1 MQGND
6 LLSVE
11 QIAELLGLHVRTVR
25 AWVREGRLKATR
37 PGKQYLIAR
46 QDLEALLGRPL
57 TKPEPVP
64 RTRHAEVSSI
74 VEIDALRPELAVRLT
89 NLLSAAAR
97 GRPREDTPLR
107 VETIY
112 NEERARLKVI
122 LTGSIETGAT
132 LIKAI
137 GTFLETNE

>member
-1 MQGND
+1 MPEEE

-11 QIAELLGLHVRTVR
+11 QVAELLGLHVRTVR

-37 PGKQYLIAR
+37 PGKQYVIAR

-57 TKPEPVP
+57 SKPEPV
-64 RTRHAEVSSI
+64 RRSRHAEVSSI

-89 NLLSAAAR
+89 NSVTSAPR
-97 GRPREDTPLR
+97 SRPHGDAPVR
-107 VETIY
+107 VEAIY

-122 LTGSIETGAT
+122 LTGSLETVAR
-132 LIKAI
+132 LLQMIA
-137 GTFLETNE
+137 TFLEQNP